1 MSGVSVIGKR
11 RTSVVVVVVI
21 FLLLSGSAWSQDA
34 GEGLTGTDEEWLE
47 SLESEE
53 FFDDEEYGPT
63 TLVADPLE
71 PINRAMFTV
80 NDRLYFWVLKPVAR
94 GYNAVL
100 PEKVRRGVGNFF
112 YNARFPI
119 RLVNNLLQGKFKSAA
134 LESERFF
141 INTFFGGLGLA
152 DLSDRHPE
160 LRITREDS
168 GQTLGSY
175 GLGNGFYIV
184 WPLLGPST
192 LRDSVGLVG
201 DYFLD
206 PVNYLDPREASLS
219 AKSGDTMNTISNSLG
234 EYESIKEAALDP
246 YIAVRD
252 GYIQYR
258 QNLVD
263 Q

>member
-1 MSGVSVIGKR
+1 MFFVL
-11 RTSVVVVVVI
+11 
-21 FLLLSGSAWSQDA
+21 LLLSVPAWAQNQDT
-34 GEGLTGTDEEWLE
+34 GLSGADELWLE

-53 FFDDEEYGPT
+53 TFDEGEQSPVSV
-63 TLVADPLE
+63 VADPFE
-71 PINRAMFTV
+71 PFNRAMFSV

-100 PEKVRRGVGNFF
+100 PARVRRGVGNFF

-119 RLVNNLLQGKFKSAA
+119 RLVNNLFQGKFKSAA

-141 INTFFGGLGLA
+141 LNTFFGGLGLA

-160 LRITREDS
+160 LRVSAEDT

-184 WPLLGPST
+184 WPVIGPST
-192 LRDSVGLVG
+192 LRDSVGRAG

-206 PVNYLDPREASLS
+206 PLSYLDAQEAEYG
-219 AKSGDTMNTISNSLG
+219 AKAGDQINSISSSLG
-234 EYESIKEAALDP
+234 EYESIKQAALDP

-258 QNLVD
+258 NNLVNR
-263 Q
+263 